1 MKTYFRILA
10 FVKPYYKYITGSIIF
25 SVLYALANGASVY
38 LFIPLLDTLF
48 LEKGE
53 SVHKVQ
59 QTSAHT
65 PSLIPDWIL
74 SIKDSAASAF
84 NNYVFSGSKYDALS
98 KIVFLVLLAFF
109 LKNLFNYLQSYFL
122 VFAEQGVVKDI
133 RNKAYTHLHT
143 LPMGYFKNEKTGN
156 LISRIVNDVQVVQA
170 SVSTVF
176 LNLVREPIMIV
187 VFLGIA
193 VSISW
198 KLTLFSFVVL
208 PVSLALITLIGL
220 RLRKESLKL
229 QESIAHITS
238 LLYETITGV
247 KIVKAFGME
256 AYENKKFF
264 KGTQSYFKKVLH
276 MTNIRNSVSPITEF
290 LSVAVGTGIIYY
302 GGNLVLS
309 GQGLKASEFL
319 GFLFA
324 IFQLMTPIKELSGL
338 NNRIQESSAAGD
350 RVFEIIDT
358 EPSIKDTA
366 DAKDLAGFN
375 DKIVFENVSFHY
387 QDSEE
392 LVLDKINFEIKKGS
406 VVALVGPSGSG
417 KSTLVDLVPRFY
429 DPTDGIITLDGSN
442 LSQIKIA
449 DLRKLMGIVTQET
462 ILFNESIRNN
472 IAYGL
477 EDYPFEKIVEAA
489 KTANAHTF
497 IEEFP
502 DGYDTVIG
510 ERGLKI
516 SGGQRQRLS
525 IARALLKNPQIMI
538 FDEATSALDNE
549 SEVLVQEAIERLM
562 QYRTTL
568 VIAHRLSTIRN
579 ADKIIVLDKG
589 KIVQLGNHDELL
601 QDEKGLYKKLYEL
614 QFRV

>member
-25 SVLYALANGASVY
+25 SILYALANGASVY

-48 LEKGE
+48 LAKGE
-53 SVHKVQ
+53 SAHKVQ
-59 QTSAHT
+59 ETSTHA

-74 SIKDSAASAF
+74 SIKDWGASTF
-84 NNYVFSGSKYDALS
+84 NNFVFSGTKYDALS
-98 KIVFLVLLAFF
+98 KIVILVLLAFF

-176 LNLVREPIMIV
+176 LNLVREPIMIL

-198 KLTLFSFVVL
+198 KLTLFSLIVL

-229 QESIAHITS
+229 QEAIAHITS

-264 KGTQSYFKKVLH
+264 NGTQSYFNKVLR
-276 MTNIRNSVSPITEF
+276 MTNIRNAVSPITEF
-290 LSVAVGTGIIYY
+290 LSIAVGTGIIYY
-302 GGNLVLS
+302 GGSLVLS

-338 NNRIQESSAAGD
+338 NNKIQESSAAGD

-358 EPSIKDTA
+358 EPLIKDRTG
-366 DAKDLAGFN
+366 AKAISDFT
-375 DKIVFENVSFHY
+375 DKIIFKDVSFHY
-387 QDSEE
+387 QDSDE
-392 LVLDKINFEIKKGS
+392 LVLDNINFEIKKGS

-429 DPTDGIITLDGSN
+429 DPTKGTILIDGLD
-442 LSQIKIA
+442 LCDIKIA

-477 EDYPFEKIVEAA
+477 EDFPFEKIVEAA
-489 KTANAHTF
+489 KTANAHKF

-502 DGYDTVIG
+502 NGYETIIG

-562 QYRTTL
+562 QYRTTF

-579 ADKIIVLDKG
+579 ADLIIVLDKG
-589 KIVQLGNHDELL
+589 KIVQQGNHDDLL
-601 QDEKGLYKKLYEL
+601 LEEKGLYKKLYEL